1 MAVPLESRLSKLESR
16 QDGLEEK
23 HENLDDRV
31 QRMETSIE
39 SLRTDIAAGRE
50 ETRGDMKNIQ
60 DALMGVQRSAWESV
74 PKWAADAANEQAERL
89 RTANRSLGIMIG
101 AVISLLGIV
110 GVLMA
115 TIAVHML

>member
-101 AVISLLGIV
+101 VIVSLLGVVGILMTSIV
-110 GVLMA
+110 E
-115 TIAVHML
+115 HML